1 MEFKNKLI
9 QNLNNEPLLIR
20 DANKKVIAYLSLVT
34 EDDLNDNEFIIKTT
48 EWREKF
54 ANCFLSVF
62 VPTPD
67 RTKKWMERSLIP
79 SMDRV
84 LFKIFTSDHRLVGH
98 IGAINH
104 DNYVELDYIIRG
116 EKVDIKDFSLIV
128 EKRFLKW
135 VCIISGIDLI
145 RAIVRSDN
153 PVMIDFVKRTGFRLK
168 ARFPLQRKYISQDEY
183 ILEIDKNL
191 VDPEVYLIEVEMSA
205 EEIQI

>member
-1 MEFKNKLI
+1 MEFKSKLI
-9 QNLNNEPLLIR
+9 QNLNNEFLLIR
-20 DANKKVIAYLSLVT
+20 DANNNVIAYLSIVN
-34 EDDLNDNEFIIKTT
+34 EDDLNDNEFIIKST
-48 EWREKF
+48 EWRKKF

-62 VPTPD
+62 DATPD

-84 LFKIFTSDHRLVGH
+84 LFKIFTTDHRLVGH
-98 IGAINH
+98 VGAINH
-104 DNYVELDYIIRG
+104 GNYVEYDYFIKG

-128 EKRFLKW
+128 GKRFLKW
-135 VCIISGIDLI
+135 VCDVSGVDLV

-153 PVMIDFVKRTGFRLK
+153 MRIIDFVKRTGFRLG
-168 ARFPLQRKYISQDEY
+168 ARFPLQRKYVNQNEY

-191 VDPEVYLIEVEMSA
+191 VDPEVYLIEIEMNA